1 MTITSKYFVQTPT
14 GDNLNLLDFSLSY
27 GRGAITTAGETIQYN
42 GSDAVDAFWVR
53 PGLDYDLLGTGSGV
67 DKIYFTGN
75 LSDYTLTA
83 NAGDA
88 TLTLTRL
95 STHESAVISG
105 GSTGNFDNLVFNDG
119 FVNSNA
125 LYKAAKNGVAL
136 PALNTSETSQNP
148 QGAAAPGAVLN
159 DSIKAY
165 AINQTGETFATTKPG
180 VKLIISGAGGV
191 DQVYVA
197 DGTNVDATD
206 TGDGNDIIYLRGKW
220 SDYTKTTDVSGNTI
234 TFTRVLGA
242 NTETIKV
249 TGGALGSHDT
259 VVFADGA
266 VQTNDAFTTL
276 KSNPNAATGQIVGLG
291 FASSPTT
298 PLISDSV
305 IDAALTKLQTAAHTD
320 TAAQTPALTDTDY
333 KNTDAKNVV
342 AANVAAYNSALDSAV
357 IDAAQVKTTADV
369 QQIVDT
375 YNAIIASA
383 DGNATANT
391 GTALTAAQFAA
402 IGVIA
407 APASGNA
414 LSLLDNV
421 VDVSAAT
428 AVDTVKELQAMSNA
442 AKDVAAAT
450 GQGMSTTVTIA
461 DLAALGITG
470 GITTANI
477 AAIEAAIGA
486 AAPGTLNTKAA
497 LQTLVDSAI
506 LPANLNAALAVLQ
519 TAASNNTA
527 ASLTAV
533 DYAKAGLTGVTAS
546 NVAAFN
552 SALNST
558 AVTGTQL
565 ATEAAAQGIVDAY
578 NAILATADGT
588 ANTATPVLTA
598 AQYAAI
604 GVTGLGTATTPP
616 ATGTALYLLD
626 SAVDKAANAT
636 AASEPQVQTMANAAL
651 DVMAAVGQPLST
663 TVSKADLEALGIT
676 GVTAANIAAVQAALT
691 TATAAG
697 VDTLAELQTLVTDA
711 TTPAILNTAL
721 LALQTAATNNTAATL
736 TAVDYAKAGLSG
748 VTSGNLDSLNSALN
762 SAVVTGTQLGTT
774 ALAQGIVDAYNAIL
788 ASADSA
794 ASTPAIALTG
804 ETYALIGV
812 TGLQASGAPVD
823 GSSLALLDSVIDVKA
838 KVDVDTVAKVQL
850 LADAAAH
857 VMTAAGQTTGA
868 VTLTGAD
875 LTALGIT
882 GLTASNT
889 QAVINAIVAQ
899 TSDANVD
906 TLAELQAIATT
917 AQTKAATALSSI
929 ATAAHNNTAVS
940 QSLAASVYID
950 AGVAGL
956 TAANTTLLGAVN
968 SALDSTAVDT
978 AQVSTTAAVQN
989 IVNDYSAILA
999 SADGTA
1005 GNTTTALTG
1014 NQYADVGVTGV
1025 SGAAAPVAGTNLFL
1039 MDSVVDAKSA
1049 AAVDTV
1055 AELQAIANAATDVMA
1070 AANQGTT
1077 NVTAAQLSA
1086 LGITGDFSV
1095 QSTLD
1100 AINVAI
1106 HNAATTGV
1114 DTQGELQTLA
1124 NAAAHPGLNSAL
1136 NSVTNLDVTSNLVF
1150 TSTSAVKLGT
1160 TGFIH
1165 ITQTGGT
1172 GYGGEAAA
1180 GNSQDIDIS
1189 TAIGKGMIS
1198 IDATG
1203 TKITIN
1209 PTWDLD
1215 LGATY
1220 SISIDAGAFVST
1232 AAGNQASA
1240 AVSGIT
1246 FSTVTPGTHTA
1257 GNTTIAT
1264 DAHASQMMDSSGA
1277 LVAGKS
1283 WLDIGGLGD
1292 NTGGVSLLGSLQS
1305 GAYALVMKNY
1315 ATTPAD
1321 AAKGFNGIKAHD
1333 TNVSVTDFGA
1343 DDLIYFDAQAN
1354 NAAIQKFDPL
1364 YTNLINGFGHGGVA
1378 GQTAMELGLVTNP
1391 TQKGSSAQILM
1402 GFLNNTSN
1410 QIFAS
1415 VYTSADG
1422 EDLGFGTF
1430 LGSQPVLMG

>member
-1 MTITSKYFVQTPT
+1 MVKPGIAGSNDIQTGKRSSLSNTAKATIQVSGGAQMKRKANSFCSNQVNYKKDQAMTTTSKTASVQSGDMQLAAATYQQSMQGLTAVVTEKATESGVVVLKPGELSVVQVQAGKQYKLRKSGNLAQTP
-14 GDNLNLLDFSLSY
+14 DNLIAVRHADALHVRYADGSVVHFEGFYSTCTSANVCSVSLAGNSVAGTTLSGDMASAGAVADDGLMVYAHGDSETLMSMAQDQSSLLSALRSADVGGTLTYLAPSALL
-27 GRGAITTAGETIQYN
+27 GAGLFALAAVGGAVAAAATTATA
-42 GSDAVDAFWVR
+42 SVLPVAV
-53 PGLDYDLLGTGSGV
+53 
-67 DKIYFTGN
+67 
-75 LSDYTLTA
+75 TL
-83 NAGDA
+83 
-88 TLTLTRL
+88 
-95 STHESAVISG
+95 EE
-105 GSTGNFDNLVFNDG
+105 
-119 FVNSNA
+119 SNA
-125 LYKAAKNGVAL
+125 WKKI
-136 PALNTSETSQNP
+136 
-148 QGAAAPGAVLN
+148 GAAAEANNASGTASPAVAALTL
-159 DSIKAY
+159 DDYSKA
-165 AINQTGETFATTKPG
+165 
-180 VKLIISGAGGV
+180 
-191 DQVYVA
+191 
-197 DGTNVDATD
+197 
-206 TGDGNDIIYLRGKW
+206 
-220 SDYTKTTDVSGNTI
+220 
-234 TFTRVLGA
+234 
-242 NTETIKV
+242 KV
-249 TGGALGSHDT
+249 TG
-259 VVFADGA
+259 V
-266 VQTNDAFTTL
+266 
-276 KSNPNAATGQIVGLG
+276 NAGN
-291 FASSPTT
+291 
-298 PLISDSV
+298 ISA
-305 IDAALTKLQTAAHTD
+305 I
-320 TAAQTPALTDTDY
+320 
-333 KNTDAKNVV
+333 
-342 AANVAAYNSALDSAV
+342 NSALDSA
-357 IDAAQVKTTADV
+357 A
-369 QQIVDT
+369 
-375 YNAIIASA
+375 
-383 DGNATANT
+383 
-391 GTALTAAQFAA
+391 
-402 IGVIA
+402 
-407 APASGNA
+407 
-414 LSLLDNV
+414 
-421 VDVSAAT
+421 
-428 AVDTVKELQAMSNA
+428 
-442 AKDVAAAT
+442 
-450 GQGMSTTVTIA
+450 
-461 DLAALGITG
+461 ITG
-470 GITTANI
+470 
-477 AAIEAAIGA
+477 
-486 AAPGTLNTKAA
+486 
-497 LQTLVDSAI
+497 
-506 LPANLNAALAVLQ
+506 
-519 TAASNNTA
+519 
-527 ASLTAV
+527 
-533 DYAKAGLTGVTAS
+533 AKA
-546 NVAAFN
+546 
-552 SALNST
+552 
-558 AVTGTQL
+558 
-565 ATEAAAQGIVDAY
+565 
-578 NAILATADGT
+578 
-588 ANTATPVLTA
+588 
-598 AQYAAI
+598 
-604 GVTGLGTATTPP
+604 
-616 ATGTALYLLD
+616 D
-626 SAVDKAANAT
+626 SKV
-636 AASEPQVQTMANAAL
+636 E
-651 DVMAAVGQPLST
+651 
-663 TVSKADLEALGIT
+663 I
-676 GVTAANIAAVQAALT
+676 QA
-691 TATAAG
+691 
-697 VDTLAELQTLVTDA
+697 
-711 TTPAILNTAL
+711 
-721 LALQTAATNNTAATL
+721 
-736 TAVDYAKAGLSG
+736 
-748 VTSGNLDSLNSALN
+748 
-762 SAVVTGTQLGTT
+762 
-774 ALAQGIVDAYNAIL
+774 IVDAYNAIL
-788 ASADSA
+788 ASADGA
-794 ASTPAIALTG
+794 PGNTSTSLTG
-804 ETYALIGV
+804 EQYAAVGITGIGSGVPTDGSALKLLDELVDKSAATDVNTVAKLQAKADAVNHLLTAAGGTDADAAKLTLADLVALGITNVTAENIDAVRAAIKNTTPDSSIDQLSEVKSIVDTAVVGVATELAKISKAADANNASTTVTVDDYIKASVTGVNAGNLAAINSALDSAAIAGTQADTRAELQSIVDAYNAILASADGTAANTIIALNGERYTAVGV
-812 TGLQASGAPVD
+812 TGVASGAPTAGSVLSLLNSTVD
-823 GSSLALLDSVIDVKA
+823 ASQQTAVN
-838 KVDVDTVAKVQL
+838 TVASLQK

-1422 EDLGFGTF
+1422 SDLGFGTF